1 MCADQNPSNI
11 KRQDWR
17 RQDWRHRFRR
27 MLRAQLRDFIVLI
40 QESRLSLTVFAVL
53 ILGGATILHLFY
65 RDPRTQESISFAEAA
80 YSTFTL
86 IFFESSLAFPTHWY
100 LQIFFFLVPIVGLMA
115 VADGVIR
122 FGVALTNKRERGPKW
137 QVAMASTYSNHVIIC
152 GIGKVGYRVAQELL
166 KFERE
171 VVAIESNP
179 EGRFVAK
186 AKALGIP
193 VIIANAR
200 RSENLIKA
208 GIMRADAVIPC
219 TDDELT
225 NLDIAMDAQD
235 LNPEAKVVMRLF
247 DPDLA
252 QRVGK
257 SLGIHTAYSVSA
269 LAAPVFAAATMRV
282 DVKASF
288 YLEENLLNISELTI
302 QATSKIDNWTIGQ
315 LEYELNLSVVSYC
328 QNGQMQLHPEPDVPL
343 PPGTKVLVLA
353 SLDTLDRLTK
363 MNRPVS

>member
-1 MCADQNPSNI
+1 MHVVQSPGNP

-17 RQDWRHRFRR
+17 RQDWRHRFQRN
-27 MLRAQLRDFIVLI
+27 LRAQLRDLVVLL
-40 QESRLSLTVFAVL
+40 QESRFSLIVFAVL
-53 ILGGATILHLFY
+53 ILGGGVVLHLFY
-65 RDPRTQESISFAEAA
+65 RNPHTQEGISFAEAA

-86 IFFESSLAFPTHWY
+86 IFFESSLDFPTQWV
-100 LQIFFFLVPIVGLMA
+100 LQIFFFLVPVVGLIA

-122 FGVALTNKRERGPKW
+122 FGVALTNKRERGQKW

-208 GIMRADAVIPC
+208 GILKADAVIPC

-225 NLDIAMDAQD
+225 NLDIALDAQE
-235 LNPEAKVVMRLF
+235 LNPNAKVVMRLF

-252 QRVGK
+252 QRIEK
-257 SLGIHTAYSVSA
+257 SLGIHNAYSVSA

-282 DVKASF
+282 DVRASF
-288 YLEENLLNISELTI
+288 YLDENLLNISELTI
-302 QATSKIDNWTIGQ
+302 QPASKIENWTVGQ
-315 LEYELNLSVVSYC
+315 LEQMLNLSVVSYC
-328 QNGQMQLHPEPDVPL
+328 QDDHMQLHPETDVPL
-343 PPGTKVLVLA
+343 PAGTKVLVLA
-353 SLDTLDRLTK
+353 SLDTLDRLTRL
-363 MNRPVS
+363 NRSAS